1 MACSPPVLRPLTNA
15 VEPTNVRSMTSTF
28 KTIGLTVKFHLENKD
43 AVVASVVRVLQGLGA
58 EVLID
63 EHTLGDVSSVAKL
76 RHIMNVADLDL
87 LIAVGGDGTIL
98 RSIRELKP
106 GSVPVV
112 AINAGSVGFLSEM
125 PLSDMESRLPSLLG
139 GGGLLE
145 HRSCLDADVV
155 RDGTTVFSCIALND
169 VVISQGTIS
178 RLLDLDASIGG
189 QFLTAFHADGLI
201 VSTPTGSTAYSLAA
215 GGPVVHPVVNALIL
229 TPINPH
235 SFTQKPIVI
244 PGDSAI
250 EVRISDSTMPP
261 FENATVG
268 LTVDGQVY
276 YSLQPGDTI
285 VARTG
290 MAVHFLREN
299 SDAFYRALRTK
310 LKWGEG
316 LDN

>member
-1 MACSPPVLRPLTNA
+1 
-15 VEPTNVRSMTSTF
+15 MTTAF
-28 KTIGLTVKFHLENKD
+28 RTIGLTAKIHMENKD
-43 AVVASVVRVLQGLGA
+43 AVLRPVVEAIRSTGA
-58 EVLID
+58 TIAVD
-63 EHTLGDVSSVAKL
+63 PHTVGDLPCLKGAPRIGDVDS
-76 RHIMNVADLDL
+76 LDL
-87 LIAVGGDGTIL
+87 VIAVGGDGTIL
-98 RSIRELKP
+98 RTIRELHP
-106 GSVPVV
+106 LSVPLL
-112 AINAGSVGFLSEM
+112 AINAGSVGFLSEL
-125 PLSDMESRLPSLLG
+125 PLSDMASRLPSLLG
-139 GGGLLE
+139 GNGMLE
-145 HRSCLDADVV
+145 HRSCLDADVL
-155 RDGTTVFSCIALND
+155 RDGTTVFSCTALND

-178 RLLDLDASIGG
+178 RLLDLQASIGG
-189 QFLTAFHADGLI
+189 QFLATFHADGLI

-250 EVRISDSTMPP
+250 EVKISDSTMPP

-276 YSLQPGDTI
+276 HSLQKGDSI
-285 VARTG
+285 VVRTG
-290 MAVHFLREN
+290 AAVHFLREN

-316 LDN
+316 LDS